1 MNENKIYLLWYEEEK
16 NEPKLKTFNNFDDAV
31 REYVKVEGEKEIIE
45 VNPHSMIYSMNDFDR
60 VVSVSTISEKTIWK
74 RAYELEKGKENVVV
88 ISGSYFKKETNSPK
102 AIWHIYMVRD
112 TNVGYIDSL
121 WSTPTAAIRR
131 LKQIKGASEDHF
143 FVVEKWAVN
152 AFEEREVL
160 KKESEV

>member
-31 REYVKVEGEKEIIE
+31 REYVKAEGEKEIIE
-45 VNPHSMIYSMNDFDR
+45 VEAHGIYYSNADSYRGYIDVWMVKPEN
-60 VVSVSTISEKTIWK
+60 IWK
-74 RAYELEKGKENVVV
+74 RAYELEKEKE
-88 ISGSYFKKETNSPK
+88 YFKKETNSPK
-102 AIWHIYMVRD
+102 AAIWHIYMVRD

-131 LKQIKGASEDHF
+131 LKQIKGASKDHF
-143 FVVEKWAVN
+143 FVVEKWPVN